1 MNDPLKV
8 QPKSPQYPEPYF
20 VRFWKEHPG
29 MPRCCFLCHNFA
41 NPMCQKYPM
50 EVPLHFAQSLD
61 VCDDWIDDEGI
72 PF

>member
-1 MNDPLKV
+1 MNDPLKI

-29 MPRCCFLCHNFA
+29 MPRCCFLCQNFA
-41 NPMCQKYPM
+41 NPMCQYYGM
-50 EVPLHFAQSLD
+50 EVPLQFAQSLD
-61 VCDDWIDDEGI
+61 VCEHWIDDEGI